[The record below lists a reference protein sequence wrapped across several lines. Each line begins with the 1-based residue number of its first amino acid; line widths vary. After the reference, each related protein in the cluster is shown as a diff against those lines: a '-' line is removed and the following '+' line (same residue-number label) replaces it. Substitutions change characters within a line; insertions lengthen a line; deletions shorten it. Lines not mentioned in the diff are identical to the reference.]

1 MIHISRVAAALA
13 LLLPILGVHDVKA
26 QQMPTVLVNIA
37 PCMALATNAERYA
50 CYDRLEAVVR
60 AAQNSPVISAE
71 SATPAGNA
79 PAAPSR
85 SSTAS
90 DTVEPGTVSVA
101 ISPAAP
107 TATTVE
113 NFGVAA
119 DTGGARVAIG
129 TDGDEELHDR
139 ITELRERE
147 PGRWLIMLE
156 SGQVWYQTN
165 SQRMRLR
172 KGMEVRIY
180 PSPLGGS
187 FRMAR
192 VGGADT
198 GFIQVDRIE

>member
-1 MIHISRVAAALA
+1 MIHISRVTAALA
-13 LLLPILGVHDVKA
+13 LLLPVLGVHDVQA

-37 PCMALATNAERYA
+37 PCMALATNTERYA
-50 CYDRLEAVVR
+50 CYDQLEAAVH
-60 AAQNSPVISAE
+60 AAQNSPAISAV
-71 SATPAGNA
+71 SPTPAGNE
-79 PAAPSR
+79 PAAASR
-85 SSTAS
+85 SGTAP
-90 DTVEPGTVSVA
+90 DTGEPDILDVPTPATV
-101 ISPAAP
+101 P

-113 NFGVAA
+113 NFGVAP
-119 DTGGARVAIG
+119 DTGGARVATG
-129 TDGDEELHDR
+129 ADGAEELHDR
-139 ITELRERE
+139 ITDLRERE
-147 PGRWLIMLE
+147 PGRWLVMLE